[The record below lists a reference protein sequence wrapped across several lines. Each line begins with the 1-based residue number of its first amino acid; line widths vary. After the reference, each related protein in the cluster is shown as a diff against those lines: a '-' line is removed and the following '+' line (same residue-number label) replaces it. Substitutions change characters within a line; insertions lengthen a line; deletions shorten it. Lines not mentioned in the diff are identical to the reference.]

1 MWIHLLLKN
10 APNKSPF
17 SPVLNLCLSL
27 LLENYHGVLIMRLYN
42 CERVLMGIN
51 GLGYEVE
58 KSEVS
63 EGQTDM
69 LIFGIFVDFFLKW

>member
-1 MWIHLLLKN
+1 MLLTNLHFLL
-10 APNKSPF
+10 F
-17 SPVLNLCLSL
+17 SSNLCLSL
-27 LLENYHGVLIMRLYN
+27 LLENYQGVLIVRLYN
-42 CERVLMGIN
+42 CERVLMGTN

-69 LIFGIFVDFFLKW
+69 LIFGIFVDFF